1 MAAPKIPRGGRPRGA
16 RDVAREP
23 LLPPGP
29 PTPLHAKLTREFAL
43 AGLKDAQI
51 AERFGV
57 ACSTLYDWRRTDD
70 AFRLALAEGK
80 LIADAPLL
88 AEIERLARGD
98 YRVKS
103 KTIITKREDGSKQI
117 DSERDGDPN
126 ASVLLHVFKVRHP
139 QLFAAAKAEADATD
153 VNDQQALR
161 AHETRLMELASRYG
175 NA

>member
-1 MAAPKIPRGGRPRGA
+1 MAAPKTPRGGRPKGA
-16 RDVAREP
+16 TSVEREP

-29 PTPLHAKLTREFAL
+29 PTPLHVKLGREFAMS
-43 AGLKDAQI
+43 GLNDKTI
-51 AERFGV
+51 AKKFGV
-57 ACSTLYDWRRTDD
+57 APATLYEWRRTDD

-103 KTIITKREDGSKQI
+103 KTIVTKREDGSKQI
-117 DSERDGDPN
+117 DCERDGDPN
-126 ASVLLHVFKVRHP
+126 ASVLLHVFKIRHP

-175 NA
+175 NG